1 MTKRTEKHTEMA
13 DKVSVKFLFF
23 AKAREL
29 VGTNEDTSFCGK
41 NHTYETLLDE
51 ILQLYEALQPIAKN
65 LLLAVNEEYI
75 AASESIQLKD
85 GDNIAIMPPLSGG

>member
-1 MTKRTEKHTEMA
+1 
-13 DKVSVKFLFF
+13 
-23 AKAREL
+23 
-29 VGTNEDTSFCGK
+29 
-41 NHTYETLLDE
+41 LDE

>member
-1 MTKRTEKHTEMA
+1 MT

-29 VGTNEDTSFCGK
+29 VGTNEDVSFCGK
-41 NHTYETLLDE
+41 NHTSESLLDE
-51 ILQLYEALQPIAKN
+51 ILQLYEVLQPISKT

-75 AASESIQLKD
+75 AASESIHLKD
-85 GDNIAIMPPLSGG
+85 GDIIAIMPPLSGG